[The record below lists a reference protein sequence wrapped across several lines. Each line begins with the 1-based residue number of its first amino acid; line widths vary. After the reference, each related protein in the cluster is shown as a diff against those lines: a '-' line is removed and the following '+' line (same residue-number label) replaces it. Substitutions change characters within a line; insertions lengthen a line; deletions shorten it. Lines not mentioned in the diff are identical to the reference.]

1 MSEENQ
7 FDKQFDND
15 PERTLITL
23 EQLSQTIEVMTS
35 VVNRLRKH
43 LSEQLKAQIETQRQE
58 RLEKEKTAL
67 ESEQNQESDSIG
79 NKRNVSSDQHK
90 KIRTVSLLKSDS
102 RRMIQHAR
110 IQKFCTST
118 TTLRISTYLSMSLSF
133 QWQRHFFLPKIIALI
148 IDGYVTGNHD

>member
-7 FDKQFDND
+7 FDKKFDND

-58 RLEKEKTAL
+58 KLKQEKTAL
-67 ESEQNQESDSIG
+67 ETEQNQGPGSIG
-79 NKRNVSSDQHK
+79 NKRNVSSDQQQK
-90 KIRTVSLLKSDS
+90 DKGGFVIEIRQQENDPVRKNTKVL
-102 RRMIQHAR
+102 H
-110 IQKFCTST
+110 
-118 TTLRISTYLSMSLSF
+118 
-133 QWQRHFFLPKIIALI
+133 
-148 IDGYVTGNHD
+148 